1 MVLEKIPVGQVFDGG
16 IRMQTESPHQL
27 LKEKQRQ
34 ERADLILQAAEAIL
48 MEKGYHETSMDEIA
62 ARVGVSKGTVYQHF
76 PSKEEL
82 IFALLDQQISLF
94 LQSME
99 QVFSGTTTARA
110 KLELFLDYAYQELDG
125 KRTRFLMT
133 IFTSMD
139 APRSLIEQKMPLR
152 ERMEQLQR
160 RIHAVLEEG
169 KAAGEFDL
177 AISTDVM
184 AIIFLSLIS
193 PMAYMY
199 IVAKGQL
206 SREALVAQES
216 RLFFQGISAKK

>member
-1 MVLEKIPVGQVFDGG
+1 
-16 IRMQTESPHQL
+16 MQTESPHQS

-48 MEKGYHETSMDEIA
+48 AAKGYHETSMDEIA

-82 IFALLDQQISLF
+82 IFALLDQEISLF
-94 LQSME
+94 LQSIE
-99 QVFSGTTTARA
+99 QVFSGATTARA
-110 KLELFLDYAYQELDG
+110 RLELFLDYAYRELDG
-125 KRTRFLMT
+125 KRMQFLMT
-133 IFTSMD
+133 LFTSMD

-160 RIHAVLEEG
+160 CIHAVLEEG

-206 SREALVAQES
+206 SREELVAQES